1 MLEPHSPSVSIRRQC
16 ALLALPRASVYYR
29 PSGVD
34 NDDLDLMR
42 RIDRLYLQFPFFGSR
57 KIARQLSAEGQ
68 PVNRKRVQRLMRLI
82 GIHATAPGPNTGKPH
97 PQHTV
102 YPYLLRGLTIDRP
115 NQVFATD
122 ITYIPMAHGF
132 LYLVAIMDWH
142 SRKVLS
148 WRLSNT
154 LDTAFCLE
162 AIKEAIERHGAPQVF
177 NTDQGAQFTSTAFT
191 DVLKAHNI
199 RISMDGKGSYRDNI
213 FIERLWR
220 TVKYECVYLHAFDDG
235 RDARRKLADYFDW
248 YNRQRPHQALGYKT
262 PDQIYFNQISLNM
275 AA

>member
-16 ALLALPRASVYYR
+16 ALLALPRASLYYR
-29 PSGVD
+29 PRKVD

-42 RIDRLYLQFPFFGSR
+42 
-57 KIARQLSAEGQ
+57 
-68 PVNRKRVQRLMRLI
+68 
-82 GIHATAPGPNTGKPH
+82 H
-97 PQHTV
+97 
-102 YPYLLRGLTIDRP
+102 LTIDRP

-162 AIKEAIERHGAPQVF
+162 ALNEAIERYGAPRIV
-177 NTDQGAQFTSTAFT
+177 NTDQGVQFTSTAFT

-235 RDARRKLADYFDW
+235 RDARRKLAGYFDW
-248 YNRQRPHQALGYKT
+248 YNRQRPHQAGLPHSRSDLLQPNQPQYGCLTTTHYT
-262 PDQIYFNQISLNM
+262 PQTELNTSTLWSK
-275 AA
+275 

>member
-191 DVLKAHNI
+191 DVLKANDI

-235 RDARRKLADYFDW
+235 RDARRKLTDYFHW
-248 YNRQRPHQALGYKT
+248 YNRQRPHQALDYRT
-262 PDQIYFNQISLNM
+262 PEQIYFNQNSFKI

>member
-1 MLEPHSPSVSIRRQC
+1 MLEPHSPAVSIRRQC

-29 PSGVD
+29 PAEVD
-34 NDDLDLMR
+34 NDELDLMR
-42 RIDRLYLQFPFFGSR
+42 RIDRLYLQFPFLGSR
-57 KIARQLSAEGQ
+57 KIARQLSTEGQ
-68 PVNRKRVQRLMRLI
+68 PVNHKRIQRLMRLM
-82 GIHATAPGPNTGKPH
+82 GIYATAPGPNTSQPH

-162 AIKEAIERHGAPQVF
+162 ALNEAIERYGAPRIV
-177 NTDQGAQFTSTAFT
+177 NTDQGVQFTSTAFT

-235 RDARRKLADYFDW
+235 SDARRKLTGYFDW
-248 YNRQRPHQALGYKT
+248 YNRQRPHQALEYLT
-262 PDQIYFNQISLNM
+262 PDQIYFNRTSIKM

>member
-1 MLEPHSPSVSIRRQC
+1 MVSRDHKLSLRKQC
-16 ALLALPRASVYYR
+16 ELLRLSRS
-29 PSGVD
+29 
-34 NDDLDLMR
+34 
-42 RIDRLYLQFPFFGSR
+42 RLYYHPVGESAENLRFMEIIDKQFLETPWYGSR
-57 KIARQLSAEGQ
+57 QMARFM
-68 PVNRKRVQRLMRLI
+68 KRNNYQCGRHRVRRLMRLMRLVPI
-82 GIHATAPGPNTGKPH
+82 YQEPNTSKKH
-97 PQHTV
+97 PQHKIW
-102 YPYLLRGLTIDRP
+102 PYLLRNIVIDRP
-115 NQVFATD
+115 NQVWCAD
-122 ITYIPMAHGF
+122 ITYIPMRRGF

-148 WRLSNT
+148 WQLSNT

-162 AIKEAIERHGAPQVF
+162 ALNEAIERYGAPQIV

-235 RDARRKLADYFDW
+235 SDARRKLTGYFDW
-248 YNRQRPHQALGYKT
+248 YNRQRPHQALEYRT
-262 PDQIYFNQISLNM
+262 PDQIYFNRTSLKM

>member
-1 MLEPHSPSVSIRRQC
+1 MLEPHSPAVSIRRQC

-29 PSGVD
+29 PAEVD
-34 NDDLDLMR
+34 NDELDLMR
-42 RIDRLYLQFPFFGSR
+42 RIDQMYLQFPFLGSR
-57 KIARQLSAEGQ
+57 KIAHQLSTEGQ

-82 GIHATAPGPNTGKPH
+82 GIHATAPGPNTSQPH

-162 AIKEAIERHGAPQVF
+162 ALNEAIERYGAPRIV
-177 NTDQGAQFTSTAFT
+177 NTDQGVQFTSTAFT

-235 RDARRKLADYFDW
+235 SDARRKLTDYFHW
-248 YNRQRPHQALGYKT
+248 YNRQRPHQALDYLT
-262 PDQIYFNQISLNM
+262 PDQIYFNRTSIKM

>member
-1 MLEPHSPSVSIRRQC
+1 MLEPHSPAVSIRRQC

-29 PSGVD
+29 PAEVD
-34 NDDLDLMR
+34 NDELDLMR
-42 RIDRLYLQFPFFGSR
+42 RIDRLYLQFPFLGSR
-57 KIARQLSAEGQ
+57 KIAHQLSTEGQ

-82 GIHATAPGPNTGKPH
+82 GIHATAPGPNTSQPH

-162 AIKEAIERHGAPQVF
+162 ALNEAIERYGAPQLF
-177 NTDQGAQFTSTAFT
+177 NTDQGTQFTSTAFT

-235 RDARRKLADYFDW
+235 SDARRKLTGYFDW
-248 YNRQRPHQALGYKT
+248 YNRQRPHQALEYLT
-262 PDQIYFNQISLNM
+262 PDQIYFNRTSIKM